1 MGMGKGNKNKN
12 NQRRDPMT
20 NVKTMGREGMRMIRD
35 IAFGKFNFYNEG
47 HVFRNIEFTKATLNE
62 VDKKILDLSIHI
74 TAITYA
80 YGNNTVSMDPSVAN
94 LLYRDQKSLSAYNII
109 RTTLCSIIVSGGDTG
124 FLQVLCAQ
132 LPAYRYNI

>member
-1 MGMGKGNKNKN
+1 MGKGNKNKN

-47 HVFRNIEFTKATLNE
+47 HVFRNIEFTKATLTE

-80 YGNNTVSMDPSVAN
+80 YGNNIVSMDPSVAN
-94 LLYRDQKSLSAYNII
+94 LLYRDQKSLAAYNII
-109 RTTLCSIIVSGGDTG
+109 RTTLCSIIASGGDTG